1 VSLEVLFFAGAVVS
15 GTFLV
20 VLGGVYYKM
29 RRPKKLSLGGFE
41 KAEAK
46 PEHEDVTMPE
56 AADYWPGPEVSQVTR
71 ELQSDHDAVST
82 FSSAVN
88 ALAEP
93 EVKSTFLAIMTKLV
107 REENKNAET

>member
-1 VSLEVLFFAGAVVS
+1 VSLNLLLFAGAVVS
-15 GTFLV
+15 GTFLL
-20 VLGGVYYKM
+20 VLGGVYCKM
-29 RRPKKLSLGGFE
+29 RRPKKPSLDGFE

-56 AADYWPGPEVSQVTR
+56 AADYWPGPEVSKVAR
-71 ELQSDHDAVST
+71 ELQSDHDVVST

-93 EVKSTFLAIMTKLV
+93 EVKSTFLAIMTRLV
-107 REENKNAET
+107 QEKKE

>member
-1 VSLEVLFFAGAVVS
+1 VSLNLLFFAGAVVS
-15 GTFLV
+15 GSVLIVLV
-20 VLGGVYYKM
+20 VVYCKM
-29 RRPKKLSLGGFE
+29 RRSKKPSLDGFE

-93 EVKSTFLAIMTKLV
+93 EVKSTFLAIMTRLV
-107 REENKNAET
+107 QEPEK